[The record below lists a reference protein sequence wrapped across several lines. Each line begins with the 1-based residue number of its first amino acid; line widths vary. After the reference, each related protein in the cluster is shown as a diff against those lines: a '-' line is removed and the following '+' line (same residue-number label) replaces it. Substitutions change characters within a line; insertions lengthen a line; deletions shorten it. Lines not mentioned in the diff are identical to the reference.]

1 MIYRVSALDTALAP
15 STSSP
20 VVQWKWPRRG
30 IVSEVFVGVRSGL
43 ATHLAALGIQIYD
56 GRKPLCEDGLQDAFA
71 NVAALVGTGE
81 DDSSLG
87 EWFPLWRAVDESL
100 TPWTIQLT
108 NVDAA
113 LVVTPRVMLK
123 FLETDE

>member
-1 MIYRVSALDTALAP
+1 MIYRVAALDGALAP
-15 STSSP
+15 ATSSA
-20 VVQWKWPRRG
+20 VVQWRWPRRG

-56 GRKPLCEDGLQDAFA
+56 GRQPLCEDGLQDAFA

-81 DDSSLG
+81 GDSSLG
-87 EWFPLWRAVDESL
+87 EWFPLWRAVNESL

-108 NVDAA
+108 NTDAA
-113 LVVTPRVMLK
+113 ITVTPRVLFR